1 MQNLR
6 YGVRRLAQLVP
17 TLILVTLSVF
27 VLSHLAP
34 GNPARIILGQHAYPA
49 AMRQLERE
57 LGLNVP
63 LWQQYLLFVWHAVHL
78 NLGISYTYRTPVG
91 PIIGQHIGVTVYLVV
106 LSIALTFVLSLAVA
120 VASAVRVDGLVDH
133 VVRVAAMVMFAMPPF
148 WIGIM
153 LILLLAVDVP
163 LLPVEGFGGSA
174 GSDLYHLVLPVLTVS
189 AGLIVI
195 IVRPLRAKIVQI
207 LSTDFVDAARARGL
221 SPSRIVWRHVVPNA
235 LISTVTLLALNL
247 GYLLGGTVI
256 VENVFGLPGLGQ
268 LLVQSVEARDYPVVE
283 GLALFF
289 ALAVIAVNFL
299 ADIAYTLLDP
309 RVSLE

>member
-1 MQNLR
+1 MQTLR
-6 YGVRRLAQLVP
+6 YAGRRLTQMIP
-17 TLILVTLSVF
+17 TLVFVTLAVF

-34 GNPARIILGQHAYPA
+34 GNPVRILLGQHAYPA
-49 AMRQLERE
+49 AVAQLTRE

-63 LWQQYLLFVWHAVHL
+63 LWQQYVLFVWHALHL

-91 PIIGQHIGVTVYLVV
+91 PILGEHMGVTVFLVV
-106 LSIALTFVLSLAVA
+106 LGIVLTFFVSLFLAVA
-120 VASAVRVDGLVDH
+120 AAVRVDGVVDH
-133 VVRVAAMVMFAMPPF
+133 AVRVVAMVLFALPPF
-148 WIGIM
+148 WLGIM
-153 LILLLAVDVP
+153 LILVFAVD
-163 LLPVEGFGGSA
+163 LPIFPVQGYGGSVA
-174 GSDLYHLVLPVLTVS
+174 ADLYHLVLPVLTVS
-189 AGLIVI
+189 AGLVVLIL
-195 IVRPLRAKIVQI
+195 RPLRNKIAQI
-207 LSTDFVDAARARGL
+207 LSSDFVDAARARGL

-289 ALAVIAVNFL
+289 AVAVVIINFL

>member
-1 MQNLR
+1 VQNLR